1 MKKMFLILTLMFSF
15 MASSAV
21 LAKMQAAGN
30 AEYIMLTGEPI
41 MPMSTPFGHIKTG
54 GIWKYKNRIWYCGI
68 LNLLDEGSGVTWAC
82 INSDP

>member
-1 MKKMFLILTLMFSF
+1 MLSF
-15 MASSAV
+15 MTSSVV
-21 LAKMQAAGN
+21 LAKMQMAGN

-41 MPMSTPFGHIKTG
+41 MPLSTPSGHIKTG

-68 LNLLDEGSGVTWAC
+68 LNLLDDGKEVNWVC